1 MRPRDRGKKTKAR
14 RTSSRALVS
23 YTGVMPERE
32 RGAVRPSSSFHEME
46 CCVFEVL
53 LLREGGRPGEPPT
66 AAVTPFPLSHHPSE
80 QSSLA

>member
-1 MRPRDRGKKTKAR
+1 
-14 RTSSRALVS
+14 
-23 YTGVMPERE
+23 MPERE
-32 RGAVRPSSSFHEME
+32 RGAVRPSSSFHERE

-80 QSSLA
+80 QSSLACTYYYG

>member
-1 MRPRDRGKKTKAR
+1 
-14 RTSSRALVS
+14 
-23 YTGVMPERE
+23 MPERE
-32 RGAVRPSSSFHEME
+32 RGAVRPSSSFHERE

-53 LLREGGRPGEPPT
+53 VLREGGRPGEPPT